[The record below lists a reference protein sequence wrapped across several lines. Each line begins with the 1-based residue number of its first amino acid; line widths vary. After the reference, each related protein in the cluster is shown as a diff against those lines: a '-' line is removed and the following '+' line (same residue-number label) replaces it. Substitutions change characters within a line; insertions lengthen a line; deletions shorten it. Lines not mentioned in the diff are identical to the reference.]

1 MELHYKNPVALIEK
15 VIKDLALSLSNEEEA
30 KLRDDLSDIL
40 AARLYK
46 LFMRLFNGNVEPFT
60 DNVRFFEYVMATPAF
75 ERELEFEAALFY
87 DDMIQ
92 NLKIAK
98 AYRNYKTSIEKKA

>member
-15 VIKDLALSLSNEEEA
+15 VIKDLSLNLSREEET

-60 DNVRFFEYVMATPAF
+60 DNTRFFEYVMATPAF
-75 ERELEFEAALFY
+75 ERELEFETALFY
-87 DDMIQ
+87 DDMMQ

-98 AYRNYKTSIEKKA
+98 AYRNYKTGIEKKA

>member
-15 VIKDLALSLSNEEEA
+15 VIKDLQLNLAQGEEA

-46 LFMRLFNGNVEPFT
+46 LFMRLFNGDVEPFK

-75 ERELEFEAALFY
+75 ENELEFEAALFY
-87 DDMIQ
+87 NDMMQ
-92 NLKIAK
+92 NLQIAK
-98 AYRNYKTSIEKKA
+98 AYRNYKTGVEKKA